1 MESLSS
7 IRNRQKQQV
16 KNNGEIP
23 QYYVEGHHEAIIDAD
38 TFERVQREMEKRKGM
53 DKKYGGVNPFS
64 AKIKCGD
71 CGGWYGSKVWHSNS
85 KYRKVI
91 FQCNHKFKNDCK
103 CSTPHL
109 TEEEIKQIFLKAL
122 QVAIVEK
129 EELIAN
135 IKLMKEMVC
144 EISEYKE
151 EEKLLIAELNTIE
164 EEIEKIIAENSRV
177 ALDQMVYQQKYDE
190 LEENYERVRAEYDKV
205 TEKIRMA
212 KKQEEQFK
220 NFIEI
225 LEKADDTI
233 TEFDEEMWLG
243 LVDFVT
249 IKNKEDILVSLKGG
263 MQIAV

>member
-1 MESLSS
+1 
-7 IRNRQKQQV
+7 
-16 KNNGEIP
+16 
-23 QYYVEGHHEAIIDAD
+23 
-38 TFERVQREMEKRKGM
+38 M

-71 CGGWYGSKVWHSNS
+71 FGGWYGSKVWHSNS

-129 EELIAN
+129 EELIEN

-177 ALDQMVYQQKYDE
+177 ALDQKVYQQKYDE

-220 NFIEI
+220 SFIEI
-225 LEKADDTI
+225 LERADDTI

-243 LVDFVT
+243 LVDFIT